1 MTPTMPVN
9 QSLFA
14 APSVSGPDADRKTMS
29 SAEIAQLTGKA
40 HSHVL
45 RDIRVMIEGLG
56 GQSNFGSTYQDAQ
69 GKTRACFNLPRREC
83 LILVSGYSIEIRA
96 RIIDRWE
103 ELERAARAPAIDLN
117 NPADLRMLL
126 VNYAD
131 DKIEQQA
138 KIASME
144 TTVAAFNQIADAS
157 GSMCGTDA
165 GKHLGIGRKALFA
178 FMRQNRWLYRRPGTN
193 YDLAYQDK
201 IEAGLLEHKVTTVH
215 SPDGTERIH
224 TQARITP
231 KGLAKLAKLIP
242 PTVRLVTGA
251 A

>member
-1 MTPTMPVN
+1 MTPTVPVN

-14 APSVSGPDADRKTMS
+14 TPSVCGPDADRKTMS

-83 LILVSGYSIEIRA
+83 LILVSGYSIELRA

-103 ELERAARAPAIDLN
+103 ELERAARGPAIDLN

-126 VNYAD
+126 ANYAN
-131 DKIEQQA
+131 DKIELQGQVA
-138 KIASME
+138 EMAS
-144 TTVAAFNQIADAS
+144 TVAAYDQIAAAQ

-165 GKHLGIGRKALFA
+165 AKHLGLGRNALFA
-178 FMRQNRWLYRRPGTN
+178 FLRQNKWIYRRAGTSH
-193 YDLAYQDK
+193 DIAYQDK
-201 IEAGLLEHKVTTVH
+201 IEAGLMEHKVTTVH
-215 SPDGTERIH
+215 HPDGSDRVH

-231 KGLAKLAKLIP
+231 KGLARLAKLLQ
-242 PTVRLVTGA
+242 PTARLVTGA